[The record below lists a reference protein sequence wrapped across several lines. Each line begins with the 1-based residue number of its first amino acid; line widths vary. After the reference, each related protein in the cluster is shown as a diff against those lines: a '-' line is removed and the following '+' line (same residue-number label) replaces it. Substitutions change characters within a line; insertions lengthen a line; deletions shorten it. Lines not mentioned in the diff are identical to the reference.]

1 MRLPRTD
8 GGAECTD
15 SIRCR
20 SHGKA
25 EVQQPQLN
33 FIGKWNGYDR
43 NKRIFWKE
51 GESLTSGQLTFIF
64 FFTFLFTFLGKSP
77 KQLQMPEK
85 KKKMHFLTLCKPAEL
100 WVFVVIW
107 FV

>member
-1 MRLPRTD
+1 M
-8 GGAECTD
+8 D

-25 EVQQPQLN
+25 EVQQPQLD
-33 FIGKWNGYDR
+33 FIGKWNGYNW

-51 GESLTSGQLTFIF
+51 GESITSGQLRFFFF

-85 KKKMHFLTLCKPAEL
+85 KMHFLTLFANSL
-100 WVFVVIW
+100 SYGFLL
-107 FV
+107 